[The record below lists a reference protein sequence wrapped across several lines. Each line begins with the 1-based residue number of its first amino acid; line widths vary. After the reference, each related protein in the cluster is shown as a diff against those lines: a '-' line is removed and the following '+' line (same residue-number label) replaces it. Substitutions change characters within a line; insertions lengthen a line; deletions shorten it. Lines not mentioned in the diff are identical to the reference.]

1 MSRHCLI
8 CESIAVLP
16 KVAALGIALL
26 VGMLDG
32 VLHGIRQP
40 GVPIP
45 ATDSRSE
52 SALGEWLDITLCG
65 AAGALAGSQL
75 GLQVSQD
82 VAKFW
87 FGSHNC
93 LCLRCGA
100 TFDEQAEERVSG
112 DPG

>member
-8 CESIAVLP
+8 CDSIAVLP
-16 KVAALGIALL
+16 KDAALGIALL
-26 VGMLDG
+26 IGVLDG

-40 GVPIP
+40 GMPTP
-45 ATDSRSE
+45 TTDSGPG
-52 SALGEWLDITLCG
+52 SALGELFEATLCG
-65 AAGALAGSQL
+65 AAGALAGNQV
-75 GLQVSQD
+75 GLLVSQD

-100 TFDEQAEERVSG
+100 TFNEQPEERSSG
-112 DPG
+112 DTG

>member
-8 CESIAVLP
+8 CDSSAVLP
-16 KVAALGIALL
+16 KDAALGITLL
-26 VGMLDG
+26 IGILDG

-40 GVPIP
+40 GMPTP
-45 ATDSRSE
+45 TLDSPPG
-52 SALGEWLDITLCG
+52 SALGELFEATLGG
-65 AAGALAGSQL
+65 AAGALTGHQL
-75 GLQVSQD
+75 GLQGSQD

-100 TFDEQAEERVSG
+100 TFDEQPE
-112 DPG
+112 